1 MLTIRR
7 SFIGSTSTS
16 ESRAMMMLMA
26 VRCVSYIVLSEVRDR
41 HGDGG
46 TEGARLHG

>member
-7 SFIGSTSTS
+7 SIIGSTSTS
-16 ESRAMMMLMA
+16 ESRAMIMLMA
-26 VRCVSYIVLSEVRDR
+26 VSVSCIVLSKVRDR